1 MEPVRTLPAWTYR
14 SPAFHR
20 AEREAIFRSGWL
32 LAGHVCQLERP
43 GDYVTLTVAGEPIL
57 TIRGG
62 DGRLRAFSNVCRHR
76 AARVADGAGNCGK
89 ALRCP
94 YHGWTYGLD
103 GRLLGVPERSG
114 FPGFDKDA
122 NALWPLRC
130 DEAAGFVF
138 VNLAPDPEP
147 LADYLGGLPEFLAPY
162 RPERLVPFAS
172 GSSVLPFNWKVVVDN
187 YLEGYHIPVGH
198 PGLLRLLD
206 YKRYLVTTTD
216 AKVSY
221 VTSPI
226 RDKPSRVWQERLYQ
240 RLVRPMPHLPESL
253 RTSWNYAFA
262 FPGATWN
269 LYPDQIDTWCVYPID
284 EVRTRTTWRA
294 FRAPGQSDLRDRA
307 VRTLN
312 VRVNSLVND
321 EDNDLCERV
330 QEGLGS
336 ALYRSGILGGRE
348 NGLRHFHDLVREA
361 VPAALLEHEADGV
374 AALADRE
381 PTAPVVSYD

>member
-187 YLEGYHIPVGH
+187 YLEGYHIPLVH
-198 PGLLRLLD
+198 PTLHKELD
-206 YKRYLVTTTD
+206 DAKYQVEPKRYYSIQHAPLRGAGAADESRLYKPDAANEAAQYYWLFPNMMLNVYFGQLQTNVVLPDGHDRTTVVFEWFALDQSVDPAGDEWARRVAFSDTVQEED
-216 AKVSY
+216 RQICEAVQ
-221 VTSPI
+221 
-226 RDKPSRVWQERLYQ
+226 RNLRSRVYDRGRYAPRQEQ
-240 RLVRPMPHLPESL
+240 GVH
-253 RTSWNYAFA
+253 
-262 FPGATWN
+262 
-269 LYPDQIDTWCVYPID
+269 
-284 EVRTRTTWRA
+284 
-294 FRAPGQSDLRDRA
+294 
-307 VRTLN
+307 
-312 VRVNSLVND
+312 
-321 EDNDLCERV
+321 
-330 QEGLGS
+330 
-336 ALYRSGILGGRE
+336 
-348 NGLRHFHDLVREA
+348 HFH
-361 VPAALLEHEADGV
+361 ALLHEF
-374 AALADRE
+374 L
-381 PTAPVVSYD
+381 S